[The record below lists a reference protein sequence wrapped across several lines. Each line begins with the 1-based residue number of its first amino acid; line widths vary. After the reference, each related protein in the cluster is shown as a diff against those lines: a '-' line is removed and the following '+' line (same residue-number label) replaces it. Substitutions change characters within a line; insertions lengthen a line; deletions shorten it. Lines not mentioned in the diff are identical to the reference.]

1 MQRRRMAPSV
11 FIGALLLVGGGWWI
25 GAAASL
31 TTHRPIAQA
40 ISATQTAATQG
51 ATTASDFATR
61 VIARTNMYRTE
72 HGCPALARNATLM
85 QTAQQ
90 HSADMAAH
98 DFVGHNSSSGAT
110 IGDRIKAA
118 GYTYTLVAEN
128 IAWGQKTPEE
138 VVDLW
143 FNEAA
148 PNDAHRKNILNCQ
161 LRDIGVGYVY
171 LASDPGKITS
181 HTYWTED
188 FGARQGS

>member
-1 MQRRRMAPSV
+1 MQRRRMAPSML
-11 FIGALLLVGGGWWI
+11 IGALLLVGGGWWI

-31 TTHRPIAQA
+31 TAHRPIAQA
-40 ISATQTAATQG
+40 ISATQTAG
-51 ATTASDFATR
+51 DFATR
-61 VIARTNMYRTE
+61 VIARTNMYRAE
-72 HGCPALARNATLM
+72 HGCPALALNATLT

-98 DFVGHNSSSGAT
+98 DFVGHNSSSGVT

-118 GYTYTLVAEN
+118 GYVYALVAEN

-143 FNEAA
+143 FNEAP

>member
-1 MQRRRMAPSV
+1 MRKQQWMPSLL
-11 FIGALLLVGGGWWI
+11 IGALLLIGGGWWI
-25 GAAASL
+25 GVAAVVVA
-31 TTHRPIAQA
+31 HRPVAL
-40 ISATQTAATQG
+40 AAPPPSQVST
-51 ATTASDFATR
+51 FATR
-61 VIARTNMYRTE
+61 IVARTNQYRIA
-72 HGCPALARNATLM
+72 HGCVPLTPNALLM
-85 QTAQQ
+85 RTAQA
-90 HSADMAAH
+90 HSVDMAAH

-110 IGDRIKAA
+110 IGNRIKAA
-118 GYTYTLVAEN
+118 GYAYSLVAEN

-143 FNEAA
+143 FNESP

-188 FGARQGS
+188 FGTRPPA